1 MIRWIFPLLL
11 ITPLIEIALFIYV
24 GGQIGLLWTLAVVVL
39 TAVVGSFLLSRH
51 GQAVWQ
57 RFVNRSASGEFPARE
72 LFDAV
77 CLGIAAGLLLTPGF
91 FTDAVG
97 FALILP
103 PVRAVLFR
111 ELSKRMVTGAAGSM
125 SPGGGSAFY
134 ASYGSGA
141 SRPSGATP
149 GRIIDGESEDV
160 TGQ

>member
-97 FALILP
+97 FALILLAATFAENSQADVD
-103 PVRAVLFR
+103 VRDADR
-111 ELSKRMVTGAAGSM
+111 EMYPAGVSYDPSIPTLESVVEDSWSRVAPKRLLAQLDAG
-125 SPGGGSAFY
+125 
-134 ASYGSGA
+134 
-141 SRPSGATP
+141 
-149 GRIIDGESEDV
+149 
-160 TGQ
+160 